1 MSARAR
7 DTHGSKGCCQAGIIY
22 RATIGGLLEIA
33 GAWWVGGHS
42 TSSHCFQTIYGQKEP
57 FTCQLPHLKM
67 THPIPDL
74 LFGSELQSFK
84 TKSILLYTF

>member
-1 MSARAR
+1 MQHWFPKVNALNCVSQHPAG
-7 DTHGSKGCCQAGIIY
+7 TH
-22 RATIGGLLEIA
+22 
-33 GAWWVGGHS
+33 

-57 FTCQLPHLKM
+57 FTCHNCHIKM

-74 LFGSELQSFK
+74 LFGSELESFK